1 MSKDSGGGHQ
11 YGAGGSWGGRCELV
25 RLAGG
30 ALRALLCLRG
40 GRLGK
45 LLGKAR
51 RNFLTLQNFSSFLL
65 LPLLPPPLRQQEITR
80 LELILQEK
88 TRQKE
93 ELQQSNAELERKERL
108 MKLQVG
114 GAR

>member
-1 MSKDSGGGHQ
+1 M
-11 YGAGGSWGGRCELV
+11 
-25 RLAGG
+25 GG
-30 ALRALLCLRG
+30 ALRACKASGGSIARTALSQRG
-40 GRLGK
+40 AFGHIAGPT
-45 LLGKAR
+45 R